1 MTSNN
6 QPSKTSDNQ
15 TALKQYKKALCKN
28 SDACAVCNLEPE
40 KLKLLEELYIAGTP
54 SPVLYSYFNI
64 PSKDLGYH
72 AYYLNWH
79 KQKAKLEDP
88 RRKKAVKEALEN
100 EVWQT
105 IMSSEASGSTGDRI
119 AAMKLVAQ
127 MQGLVSSQ
135 KTEAQVNISFEQL
148 LAESESVIAQR
159 RKEQGNQDHK
169 LLDGEVEESNLIDW
183 EE

>member
-1 MTSNN
+1 VTSNN

-135 KTEAQVNISFEQL
+135 KTEAHVNISFEHL
-148 LAESESVIAQR
+148 LAEVER
-159 RKEQGNQDHK
+159 GEKQGNQDHK
-169 LLDGEVEESNLIDW
+169 LLDGEVEEGNLIDW